1 MYLFMSIDCQQ
12 WKPGA
17 CLGKTYTLTLVVI
30 KLLKKAR
37 IVNRFLGDFI
47 ANLSVRK
54 GNIYI
59 HIIKSLSQSQID
71 LDWTQGL

>member
-1 MYLFMSIDCQQ
+1 MSIDCQQ

-47 ANLSVRK
+47 ANLSVTYHTIK
-54 GNIYI
+54 G
-59 HIIKSLSQSQID
+59 D
-71 LDWTQGL
+71 

>member
-12 WKPGA
+12 WKPRA
-17 CLGKTYTLTLVVI
+17 CLGKTHTLTLVVI